1 MRKTGPMRDAIL
13 RLVLT
18 SLLGVAAASASAKTY
33 LLQAGQDSSPY
44 SFTPNTRRG
53 TLNTAYAFTAFDQ
66 GAEHSFEYFI
76 QWNLPAELFEPG
88 VEVVQ
93 ALAWVYHGYSYTLFG
108 DFSDVI
114 GELSC
119 HEVLAPWTEAGT
131 GGLTWNNR
139 PSMGPVVDQR
149 TEILDEGMI
158 WFELTDVVQGWID
171 NPGSNHGIALTN
183 SLNRV
188 MGFYSFQDGTV
199 SPNLRPSLMIE
210 TVPEPAAAASLFAG
224 GALLAFLDR
233 RRARR
238 IRCWNT
244 ASSQRR
250 SS

>member
-1 MRKTGPMRDAIL
+1 MRDAL
-13 RLVLT
+13 LCLT
-18 SLLGVAAASASAKTY
+18 LASLLGVAAASAGARTF
-33 LLQAGQDSSPY
+33 LLQSGQDSSPY

-53 TLNTAYAFTAFDQ
+53 ALNTAYAFTAFDQ
-66 GAEHSFEYFI
+66 GAEHSFEYYI
-76 QWNLPAELFEPG
+76 QWNLPPELFEPG

-108 DFSDVI
+108 DFSDEI

-119 HEVLAPWTEAGT
+119 HQVLAPWTEAGS

-139 PSMGPVVDQR
+139 PSIGPVVDQR
-149 TEILDEGMI
+149 TEILDEGML
-158 WFELTDVVQGWID
+158 WFELTDVVQGWVD

-183 SLNRV
+183 GLERV

-210 TVPEPAAAASLFAG
+210 TVPEPAAASGLFAG
-224 GALLAFLDR
+224 GALLAWLDR
-233 RRARR
+233 RRARN
-238 IRCWNT
+238 CAAAT
-244 ASSQRR
+244 ASSPRR